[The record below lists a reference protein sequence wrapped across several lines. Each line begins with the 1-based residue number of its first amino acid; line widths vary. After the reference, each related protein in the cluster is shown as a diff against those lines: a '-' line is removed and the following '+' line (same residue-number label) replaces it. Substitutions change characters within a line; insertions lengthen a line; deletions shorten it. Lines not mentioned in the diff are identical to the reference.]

1 MTDIRFSIIIPVYNR
16 PKEISELLESLNN
29 QSFKDF
35 EVIVVDDGSGQLS
48 EKVTRDYMGKLDVKY
63 YYKANSGPGLSRNY
77 GMERAEGN
85 YFIILDSDVIVPKD
99 YMAVVAKK
107 LQQNY
112 VDAFGGPDAAMDS
125 FTDLQKAINFAM
137 TSFFTTGGIRGASEK
152 AGKFYPRSFNMG
164 LSKEVFV
171 KTGGFSDMRYGE
183 DIDLSIRIMQSGFKT
198 KLFPEAFVYHKRRN
212 DLISFFNQ
220 VKHSGEARVVL
231 HKKYPKSLRM
241 VHFVPAVF
249 TLGLLLSILLSLLG
263 FKKFLSL
270 YLFYFLVLTISAA
283 LKYKDIKLGLLSAVA
298 SFVMLIGYGW
308 GFVKSYIGEKYS

>member
-29 QSFKDF
+29 QSFKNF
-35 EVIVVDDGSGQLS
+35 EVIVVDDGSSKLS

-99 YMAVVAKK
+99 YMAIVAKK

-112 VDAFGGPDAAMDS
+112 VDSFGGPDAAMDS
-125 FTDLQKAINFAM
+125 FTPLQKAINFAM
-137 TSFFTTGGIRGASEK
+137 TSVLTTGGIRGASEK
-152 AGKFYPRSFNMG
+152 AGKFHPRSFNMG
-164 LSKEVFV
+164 LSKEVFR

-183 DIDLSIRIMQSGFKT
+183 DIDLSIRIMQAGFKT

-231 HKKYPKSLRM
+231 HKKYPKSLKL
-241 VHFVPAVF
+241 VHFFPAIF
-249 TLGLLLSILLSLLG
+249 TLGLLLSFLLFLLG
-263 FKKFLSL
+263 IKTFLSI
-270 YLFYFLVLTISAA
+270 YLLYFLVLTISAA

-308 GFVKSYIGEKYS
+308 GFLKSYIGEKAS